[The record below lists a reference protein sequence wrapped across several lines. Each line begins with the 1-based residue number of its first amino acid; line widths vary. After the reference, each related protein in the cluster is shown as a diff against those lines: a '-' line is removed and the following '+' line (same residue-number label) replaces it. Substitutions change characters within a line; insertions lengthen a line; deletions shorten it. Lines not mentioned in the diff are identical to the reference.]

1 MGAIWWSRSKPI
13 AIVKIY
19 LKRPHQTLN
28 YVHKLY
34 IFICYKSN
42 DFQIILVF
50 NHNIQYLS
58 ISTNEQLHIHLY
70 IRPLMYPSIYII
82 THLSIHSLY
91 ISTHSSPLI
100 YPPIYII
107 THLSIHLYY
116 HSSIHPFIIYIHPF
130 ISTHLSIHSSIYPL
144 IYPLIHISLHFS
156 YLFIYTLL
164 ILQVL
169 FDFCV

>member
-19 LKRPHQTLN
+19 FKRPHQTLN

-100 YPPIYII
+100 YPSIRLYI
-107 THLSIHLYY
+107 
-116 HSSIHPFIIYIHPF
+116 HSSIHSFIYPF
-130 ISTHLSIHSSIYPL
+130 ISVTYSST
-144 IYPLIHISLHFS
+144 
-156 YLFIYTLL
+156 LF
-164 ILQVL
+164 
-169 FDFCV
+169 

>member
-70 IRPLMYPSIYII
+70 IRPLMHPSIYII

-100 YPPIYII
+100 YPSIRLYI
-107 THLSIHLYY
+107 
-116 HSSIHPFIIYIHPF
+116 HSSIHSFIYPF
-130 ISTHLSIHSSIYPL
+130 ISVTYSST
-144 IYPLIHISLHFS
+144 
-156 YLFIYTLL
+156 LF
-164 ILQVL
+164 
-169 FDFCV
+169 

>member
-13 AIVKIY
+13 AIVNIY

-50 NHNIQYLS
+50 NNNIQYLS

-100 YPPIYII
+100 YPSIRLYI
-107 THLSIHLYY
+107 
-116 HSSIHPFIIYIHPF
+116 HSSIHSFIYPF
-130 ISTHLSIHSSIYPL
+130 ISVTYSST
-144 IYPLIHISLHFS
+144 
-156 YLFIYTLL
+156 LF
-164 ILQVL
+164 
-169 FDFCV
+169 

>member
-107 THLSIHLYY
+107 THLSIHSLYISTHSSPLIY
-116 HSSIHPFIIYIHPF
+116 PSIRLYIHSSIHSFIYPF
-130 ISTHLSIHSSIYPL
+130 ISVTYSST
-144 IYPLIHISLHFS
+144 
-156 YLFIYTLL
+156 LF
-164 ILQVL
+164 
-169 FDFCV
+169 